1 MALDGAVVDVG
12 VLNGGRW
19 CDAYP
24 LICDLVREPYRAM
37 YYIYLV
43 LVLWAIVLTHRD
55 NNG

>member
-1 MALDGAVVDVG
+1 MY
-12 VLNGGRW
+12 GGRW

-43 LVLWAIVLTHRD
+43 LGVVVLVAMVLTHRD
-55 NNG
+55 NNGDA